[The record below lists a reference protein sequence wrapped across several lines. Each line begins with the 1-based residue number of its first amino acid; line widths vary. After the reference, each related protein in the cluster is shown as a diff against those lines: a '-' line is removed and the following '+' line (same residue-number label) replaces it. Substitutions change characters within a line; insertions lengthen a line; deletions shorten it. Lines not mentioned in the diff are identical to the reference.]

1 MSILDVKGLSA
12 GYGDVGVLHDIDLK
26 IGDGGVVALLGPNGA
41 GKTTLLKAL
50 SGLLSRR
57 SGRADL
63 QGDDLMAMRPESTA
77 RLGMAHVPEGRGTL
91 VDLTVEDNL
100 RVGGFLRSAADVDR
114 TMQVCFDYFPVLADR
129 RRQQAGNLSG
139 GEQQMLAIS
148 RGLMLQPRLMLLDE
162 PSLGLAPNL
171 TRQLFTALGQINRE
185 QSVAMLIVEQNASL
199 ALDLASSAYVLETG
213 RIVLAGTADDIKGDT
228 SLRKAYLGY

>member
-1 MSILDVKGLSA
+1 MTLLDVQGLSA
-12 GYGDVGVLHDIDLK
+12 GYGDVGVLHDLDFQIA
-26 IGDGGVVALLGPNGA
+26 DGGVVALLGPNGA
-41 GKTTLLKAL
+41 GKTTLLKSL

-63 QGDDLMAMRPESTA
+63 KGDDLMSMHPEATA
-77 RLGMAHVPEGRGTL
+77 RHGMAHVPEGRGTL
-91 VDLTVEDNL
+91 TDLSVEDNL
-100 RVGGFLRSAADVDR
+100 RVGGYLRSSAEVQE
-114 TMQVCFDYFPVLADR
+114 TMKVCFDYFPVLADR
-129 RRQQAGNLSG
+129 RTQQAGNLSG

-148 RGLMLQPRLMLLDE
+148 RGLMLRPRLMLLDE

-171 TRQLFTALGQINRE
+171 TRQLFAALGQINHE

-199 ALDLASSAYVLETG
+199 ALDLASTAYVLESG